1 MSNKIEPY
9 TSIKVV
15 YKKFHINERSHFVY
29 KGIYNMHIKTAMT
42 RISVVKS
49 GQLLVKITACLVSIG
64 WLLCLAFL
72 YGWRFFKKISLAW
85 LLTFTTWPSP
95 SKFSDNPENAHVE
108 TDWLLF
114 KSFSNHWTVFHY
126 ITQDSKKGCSL
137 HRLPF
142 GPCRDITSFYIH
154 YSWPKINLL
163 LPNSQVPCRPF
174 CGHRGHKSNKGT
186 KQ

>member
-1 MSNKIEPY
+1 MSNKSKP
-9 TSIKVV
+9 TLPLRWFIKNFMLMRGATLFT
-15 YKKFHINERSHFVY
+15 K
-29 KGIYNMHIKTAMT
+29 
-42 RISVVKS
+42 
-49 GQLLVKITACLVSIG
+49 VSITCTSRQPWQEPALSKVAG
-64 WLLCLAFL
+64 CWWKSLPTWLVLAGYSAWQFL
-72 YGWRFFKKISLAW
+72 MDDILNKISLDW
-85 LLTFTTWPSP
+85 LLTLTTWPST
-95 SKFSDNPENAHVE
+95 SELSDNPENAHVE

-142 GPCRDITSFYIH
+142 GSCRDITSFYTH

-174 CGHRGHKSNKGT
+174 CGHRDHKSNKGT

>member
-1 MSNKIEPY
+1 MMSNKIKPY

-49 GQLLVKITACLVSIG
+49 GQLLAKITACLVSIG

-72 YGWRFFKKISLAW
+72 YGWHFFKKISLDW
-85 LLTFTTWPSP
+85 LLTLTTWPSP

-142 GPCRDITSFYIH
+142 GPCRDVTSFYTMITLG
-154 YSWPKINLL
+154 PK
-163 LPNSQVPCRPF
+163 
-174 CGHRGHKSNKGT
+174 
-186 KQ
+186 

>member
-1 MSNKIEPY
+1 M
-9 TSIKVV
+9 VV
-15 YKKFHINERSHFVY
+15 YKKFHVNERSHFVY
-29 KGIYNMHIKTAMT
+29 KGIYNMHIKTTTT
-42 RISVVKS
+42 RISIVKS
-49 GQLLVKITACLVSIG
+49 SRLLVKITAYLGSIG
-64 WLLCLAFL
+64 WLLCLSFL
-72 YGWRFFKKISLAW
+72 YGWRFLNKISLDW
-85 LLTFTTWPSP
+85 LLTLTTWPSP

-126 ITQDSKKGCSL
+126 ITQDSNKGCSL

-142 GPCRDITSFYIH
+142 GPCRDITSFYTH

-174 CGHRGHKSNKGT
+174 CT

>member
-1 MSNKIEPY
+1 MSNKIKPY

-42 RISVVKS
+42 RISVVES

-85 LLTFTTWPSP
+85 LLTLTTWPSP

-126 ITQDSKKGCSL
+126 ITQDSKKGVHCTGFPLDLAETL
-137 HRLPF
+137 HHSTPITL
-142 GPCRDITSFYIH
+142 GP
-154 YSWPKINLL
+154 K
-163 LPNSQVPCRPF
+163 
-174 CGHRGHKSNKGT
+174 
-186 KQ
+186 

>member
-1 MSNKIEPY
+1 MMSNKIKPY

-49 GQLLVKITACLVSIG
+49 GQLLVKITAYLVSIG

-72 YGWRFFKKISLAW
+72 YGWRFLKKISLDW
-85 LLTFTTWPSP
+85 LLTLTTWPSP

-108 TDWLLF
+108 TD
-114 KSFSNHWTVFHY
+114 
-126 ITQDSKKGCSL
+126 
-137 HRLPF
+137 
-142 GPCRDITSFYIH
+142 
-154 YSWPKINLL
+154 
-163 LPNSQVPCRPF
+163 
-174 CGHRGHKSNKGT
+174 
-186 KQ
+186 